1 MAAIV
6 YGENIITDHQWDG
19 MLEMVYQIL
28 EAKFEAGKS
37 KEEILASIASL
48 MRRHKDNDNS
58 GG

>member
-1 MAAIV
+1 MDAAV
-6 YGENIITDHQWDG
+6 YGEDVMTDHQWDG

-48 MRRHKDNDNS
+48 MRKHKDNAE
-58 GG
+58 G